1 MESTGLPVQIQR
13 KGTAMDKGTAN
24 SCFGQLLAPL
34 NRNAVQRIVAAH
46 GADRYVRKLTTWALL
61 VLLVQAQLLE
71 KRGLRSIERML
82 VNEDLQRTLGFQS
95 ISSSQVSRT
104 CTRIAPEVF
113 EDIYDNLVQTV
124 RGVLKKETRQFTK
137 MGPVKIVDS
146 STVTLCLE
154 KYRWA
159 LYKRDKGGIK
169 IHLRLAFVDEGRTYP
184 EKVVITPAKPDDRNQ
199 MDVMV
204 DESNAMYVF
213 DRGYVDY
220 GKFDQYCEAQI
231 GFTTRLRRKAIY
243 EVVKELPVSQD
254 SPILRDTL
262 VILGNPQKRMK
273 NVLRRLETV
282 DSQGNTIVILT
293 NCFDVPAEEIGELY
307 RNRWKIELFFKYIK
321 QHLKMTKFYGT
332 TQNAVTNQILIGLI
346 SYLLLFLMQFKSGA
360 KQSLL
365 DLHDL
370 LVELLWQPWKRMLD
384 IVHRRPSRTSKGRQ
398 KKRE

>member
-1 MESTGLPVQIQR
+1 MDSTGLPVQIQR

-34 NRNAVQRIVAAH
+34 NRNAVQKIVATH
-46 GADRYVRKLTTWALL
+46 GADRYVKKLSTWALL
-61 VLLVQAQLLE
+61 VLLIQAQLLE
-71 KRGLRSIERML
+71 KRGLRAVEKML
-82 VNEDLQRTLGFQS
+82 VNQDLQSALGFQS
-95 ISSSQVSRT
+95 ISSSQLSRT

-113 EDIYDNLVQTV
+113 QDIYSSLVQTV
-124 RGVLKKETRQFTK
+124 HGVLGNETRRFTT
-137 MGPVKIVDS
+137 MGPIKIVDS

-154 KYRWA
+154 KYKWA

-169 IHLRLAFVDEGRTYP
+169 IHLRLMFVDEGRTYP
-184 EKVVITPAKPDDRNQ
+184 EKVVVTPAKPDDRKQ
-199 MDVMV
+199 MDVMI
-204 DESNAMYVF
+204 DESGAMYVF
-213 DRGYVDY
+213 DRGYADY
-220 GKFDQYCEAQI
+220 GKFDQYCEDNI

-243 EVVKELPVSQD
+243 EVVKELPVSQG

-282 DSQGNTIVILT
+282 DSQGNAIVILT
-293 NCFDVPAEEIGELY
+293 NRFDVPAEEIGELY

-332 TQNAVTNQILIGLI
+332 TENAVKNQIFIGLI
-346 SYLLLFLMQFKSGA
+346 SYLLLFLMQFQSGA

-365 DLHDL
+365 YLHDL
-370 LVELLWQPWKRMLD
+370 LVELMWQPWMRMLET
-384 IVHRRPSRTSKGRQ
+384 VHRRPTRTSKGRQ
-398 KKRE
+398 KRRE